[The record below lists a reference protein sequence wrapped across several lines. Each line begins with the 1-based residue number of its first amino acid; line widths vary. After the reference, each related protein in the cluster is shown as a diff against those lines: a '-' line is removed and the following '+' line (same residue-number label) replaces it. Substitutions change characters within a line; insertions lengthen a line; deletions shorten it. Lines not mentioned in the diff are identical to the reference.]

1 MTAAAVSHARRPVWL
16 ALSEL
21 YLDTDTRPGLPALA
35 LTLAR
40 SGLSE
45 SELNAVWQ
53 HEITPLL
60 HANLSSVAG
69 EWAGWNEDWLVG
81 RLAERRPAGGSGWP
95 PLHRALHKLR
105 AGGVEAYFQTALTLR
120 GELLGLPPSERAPR
134 ADAWS
139 WLAHVYFWPDS
150 PLAPVP
156 DTPDLK
162 PLFTA
167 LEPLLRPLLTAREPA
182 EVHRPHVLALVGNP
196 A

>member
-139 WLAHVYFWPDS
+139 WLAHVYFCRIR
-150 PLAPVP
+150 L
-156 DTPDLK
+156 
-162 PLFTA
+162 
-167 LEPLLRPLLTAREPA
+167 
-182 EVHRPHVLALVGNP
+182 
-196 A
+196 